1 MFVRIS
7 LYIYGKY
14 QNYLSATILYSD
26 ESLLHLMTNDDQ
38 TAFTTLYRRYWEPL
52 FITTV
57 KVIGSK
63 EDAADIVQEVFISLW
78 NRRRELSLTSTL
90 AAYLQASVKY
100 KAINYIEKNITRR
113 NYLKT
118 LGDLAEVSPAPSA
131 EVLMHTKEIRELIQ
145 SVIRNMPPKMREVY
159 QLSRQEHLSHK
170 EIAARLG
177 ISEETVKKHIQHALQ
192 LLKTAL
198 GQARISLSALLF
210 TLFW

>member
-1 MFVRIS
+1 MA
-7 LYIYGKY
+7 
-14 QNYLSATILYSD
+14 NND
-26 ESLLHLMTNDDQ
+26 EG
-38 TAFTTLYRRYWEPL
+38 AFTSLYRRYWEPL
-52 FITTV
+52 FVTTV

-90 AAYLQASVKY
+90 AAYLQTSVKY
-100 KAINYIEKNITRR
+100 KAIHYIEKNITRR

-118 LGDLAEVSPAPSA
+118 LGDIEAANPAPSG
-131 EVLMHTKEIRELIQ
+131 EVLLHAKEVRELIQ
-145 SVIRNMPPKMREVY
+145 SVISNMPPKMREVY
-159 QLSRQEHLSHK
+159 QLSRQEHLSHR

-177 ISEETVKKHIQHALQ
+177 ISDETVKKHIQHALQ

-198 GQARISLSALLF
+198 GQSSIGLPAILM

>member
-1 MFVRIS
+1 M
-7 LYIYGKY
+7 
-14 QNYLSATILYSD
+14 A
-26 ESLLHLMTNDDQ
+26 NDDE
-38 TAFTTLYRRYWEPL
+38 TAFSCLYRRYWECL
-52 FITTV
+52 FVTTA

-90 AAYLQASVKY
+90 AAYLQTSVKY
-100 KAINYIEKNITRR
+100 KAIHYIEKNITRR

-118 LGDLAEVSPAPSA
+118 LKGIETSCPAPSA
-131 EVLMHTKEIRELIQ
+131 EVLLHTKEVRELIQ
-145 SVIRNMPPKMREVY
+145 SVISNMPPKMREVY

-198 GQARISLSALLF
+198 GQVSISLSVLVT

>member
-1 MFVRIS
+1 M
-7 LYIYGKY
+7 
-14 QNYLSATILYSD
+14 
-26 ESLLHLMTNDDQ
+26 Q
-38 TAFTTLYRRYWEPL
+38 TAPLYNDEALLERLSNNDQVAFTALYRRYWESL
-52 FITTV
+52 FVTTV

-78 NRRRELSLTSTL
+78 NRRRDLSLTSTL
-90 AAYLQASVKY
+90 AAWLHTSVKY
-100 KAINYIEKNITRR
+100 KAIHYIEKNITRR

-118 LGDLAEVSPAPSA
+118 LGDLETASPAPSA
-131 EVLMHTKEIRELIQ
+131 EVLLQTKELGELLR
-145 SVIRNMPPKMREVY
+145 SVIGNMPPKMREVY
-159 QLSRQEHLSHK
+159 QLSRQEHLTHK

-198 GQARISLSALLF
+198 GQSRIGLPALLM